1 MSIVELF
8 YPAFILAILLV
19 FIHTIFGLEI
29 IKRGVIFTDL
39 AIGQFAAIGVAVSL
53 LFFEGNYAFLLTFA
67 FALLGALLIAIATH
81 RVEHIEAFI
90 GMLYALGASAI
101 IVLLSN
107 TTQGTELFNKLQA
120 TDILF
125 TTLNDLVEPVLLYSF
140 VAILFFT
147 FYHRLSGLAREVL
160 FFGLLALTV
169 TSSVQLAGVL
179 VVFVLLIVPAFLA
192 LLQSRFKPL
201 FFAWSV
207 GSVIVISSMIFSY
220 WLDLP
225 TGYTI
230 VFVGSLCGIVGA
242 LLAGKKSRVKKLIKN

>member
-1 MSIVELF
+1 MSIVTLL

-19 FIHTIFGLEI
+19 FIHVIFGLEI

-39 AIGQFAAIGVAVSL
+39 AIGQFASVGVAVSL
-53 LFFEGNYAFLLTFA
+53 LFFDGDYS
-67 FALLGALLIAIATH
+67 FALTLVFALIGAILIALATH
-81 RVEHIEAFI
+81 RVQNIEAFI

-101 IVLLSN
+101 IILLSN

-125 TTLNDLVEPVLLYSF
+125 TTTSDLLEPLLLYGL
-140 VAILFFT
+140 VASIFFI
-147 FYHRLSGLAREVL
+147 FYHKLTGVYKEML

-192 LLQSRFKPL
+192 LLQSKFNRL
-201 FFAWSV
+201 IFAWLI
-207 GSVIVISSMIFSY
+207 GSTIIMVAMILSY
-220 WLDLP
+220 QFDLP

-230 VFVGSLCGIVGA
+230 VFIGSFFGIVLGVIM
-242 LLAGKKSRVKKLIKN
+242 GKREFIDK

>member
-1 MSIVELF
+1 MSLIALLW
-8 YPAFILAILLV
+8 PAFALAILLV
-19 FIHTIFGLEI
+19 FVHAIFGLEI

-53 LFFEGNYAFLLTFA
+53 LFFEGKYAFGLTLL
-67 FALLGALLIAIATH
+67 FALIGAVLISTATY
-81 RVEHIEAFI
+81 RVKHIEAFI

-125 TTLNDLVEPVLLYSF
+125 TSPDDLWEPLVLYSTIAMVF
-140 VAILFFT
+140 AWLYPKF
-147 FYHRLSGLAREVL
+147 SGVKKEML

-192 LLQSRFKPL
+192 LLQHRFKPL
-201 FFAWSV
+201 LFAWSA
-207 GSVIVISSMIFSY
+207 GSLIVIAAMAGSY
-220 WLDLP
+220 LYDLP

-230 VFVGSLCGIVGA
+230 VFIASLCGILSA
-242 LLAGKKSRVKKLIKN
+242 LAVKNGSAR

>member
-1 MSIVELF
+1 MSIIALL

-19 FIHTIFGLEI
+19 FVHAIFGLEI

-39 AIGQFAAIGVAVSL
+39 AIGQFAAIGVAMSL
-53 LFFEGNYAFLLTFA
+53 LFFDGNYAFVLTLL
-67 FALLGALLIAIATH
+67 FALIGAGLISFATY
-81 RVEHIEAFI
+81 RVQHIEAFI

-107 TTQGTELFNKLQA
+107 TTEGTELFNKLQA
-120 TDILF
+120 ADILF
-125 TTLNDLVEPVLLYSF
+125 TTTADLWEPLILYTT
-140 VAILFFT
+140 VAALFF
-147 FYHRLSGLAREVL
+147 FLYHKLTGLPKEML

-192 LLQSRFKPL
+192 LLQSKYKRL
-201 FFAWSV
+201 LFAWII
-207 GSVIVISSMIFSY
+207 GSVLIIASLVASY
-220 WLDLP
+220 QLDLP

-230 VFVGSLCGIVGA
+230 VFIASFAGIVSALTFGA
-242 LLAGKKSRVKKLIKN
+242 KTKHT

>member
-1 MSIVELF
+1 MSIVTLL

-19 FIHTIFGLEI
+19 FIHAIFGLEI

-53 LFFEGNYAFLLTFA
+53 LFFNGAYSFILTLI
-67 FALLGALLIAIATH
+67 FALLGATLISVATR

-90 GMLYALGASAI
+90 GMLYALGASGI

-125 TTLNDLVEPVLLYSF
+125 TTTSDLIEPFVLYSI
-140 VAILFFT
+140 VAILFLT
-147 FYHRLSGLAREVL
+147 FYHKLTGLYKEML

-179 VVFVLLIVPAFLA
+179 VVFVLLIVPAFIA
-192 LLQSRFKPL
+192 LLQNRFAKLP
-201 FFAWSV
+201 FAWIV
-207 GSVIVISSMIFSY
+207 GSSIIIIAMILSY
-220 WLDLP
+220 HFDLP

-230 VFVGSLCGIVGA
+230 VFIGSLVGIVLG
-242 LLAGKKSRVKKLIKN
+242 LIKGE

>member
-1 MSIVELF
+1 MSIVALL

-19 FIHTIFGLEI
+19 FIHAIFGLEI

-39 AIGQFAAIGVAVSL
+39 AIGQFAAIGVAMSL
-53 LFFEGNYAFLLTFA
+53 LFFDGKYSFALTFV
-67 FALLGALLIAIATH
+67 FALIGAGLITLASY
-81 RVEHIEAFI
+81 RVKHIEAFI
-90 GMLYALGASAI
+90 GMLYALGASGI

-125 TTLNDLVEPVLLYSF
+125 TTTSDLWEPLILYSF
-140 VAILFFT
+140 VATVFFLFYHKLSGVTKELLFF
-147 FYHRLSGLAREVL
+147 S
-160 FFGLLALTV
+160 LLALTV

-192 LLQSRFKPL
+192 LMQSRFRPL
-201 FFAWSV
+201 PFSWV
-207 GSVIVISSMIFSY
+207 IGSVLIIVSMILSY
-220 WLDLP
+220 TMDLP

-230 VFVGSLCGIVGA
+230 VFIASLVGVLSALVVGKA
-242 LLAGKKSRVKKLIKN
+242 SR

>member
-1 MSIVELF
+1 MSIVDIL

-53 LFFEGNYAFLLTFA
+53 LFFEGAYSFILTLA
-67 FALLGALLIAIATH
+67 FALFGALLIALATY
-81 RVEHIEAFI
+81 RVKHIEAFI
-90 GMLYALGASAI
+90 GMLYAFGASAI
-101 IVLLSN
+101 IVILSN

-125 TTLNDLVEPVLLYSF
+125 TTLGDLTEPLILYVV
-140 VAILFFT
+140 VATLFFSL
-147 FYHRLSGLAREVL
+147 YHRVIGIAKEILL
-160 FFGLLALTV
+160 FTLLALTV

-179 VVFVLLIVPAFLA
+179 VVFVLLIVPAYLT
-192 LLQSRFKPL
+192 LLQNRFNPL
-201 FFAWSV
+201 GFAWIV
-207 GSVIVISSMIFSY
+207 GSIVIIIAIIISY
-220 WLDLP
+220 QFDLP

-230 VFVGSLCGIVGA
+230 VFVGSACGIVGA
-242 LLAGKKSRVKKLIKN
+242 LVRGRR

>member
-1 MSIVELF
+1 MSIITLL

-19 FIHTIFGLEI
+19 FVHAIFGLEI

-39 AIGQFAAIGVAVSL
+39 AIGQFAAIGVAMSL
-53 LFFEGNYAFLLTFA
+53 LIFDGNYAFVLTLL
-67 FALLGALLIAIATH
+67 FALIGAGLISFAIY
-81 RVEHIEAFI
+81 RVQHIEAFI

-107 TTQGTELFNKLQA
+107 TTEGTELFNKLQA
-120 TDILF
+120 ADILF
-125 TTLNDLVEPVLLYSF
+125 TTTTDLWEPFFLYTT
-140 VAILFFT
+140 VAALFFIL
-147 FYHRLSGLAREVL
+147 YPKLSGLFKEML

-192 LLQSRFKPL
+192 LLQSRFSKLP
-201 FFAWSV
+201 FAWV
-207 GSVIVISSMIFSY
+207 MGSLLIITALVVSY
-220 WLDLP
+220 QLDLP

-230 VFVGSLCGIVGA
+230 VFIASLVGIISA
-242 LLAGKKSRVKKLIKN
+242 LIIGKQGK

>member
-1 MSIVELF
+1 MSIVTLL

-19 FIHTIFGLEI
+19 FVHAIFGLEI

-39 AIGQFAAIGVAVSL
+39 AIGQFASIGVAVSL
-53 LFFEGNYAFLLTFA
+53 LFFDGAYSFGLTLV
-67 FALLGALLIAIATH
+67 FALLGATLISVATH
-81 RVEHIEAFI
+81 RVQNIEAFI

-125 TTLNDLVEPVLLYSF
+125 TSTSDLIEPFILYSI
-140 VAILFFT
+140 VAILFFK
-147 FYHRLSGLAREVL
+147 FYHRLNGVYREML

-179 VVFVLLIVPAFLA
+179 VVFVLLIVPAFIA
-192 LLQSRFKPL
+192 LLQKRFNRL
-201 FFAWSV
+201 YFSWIV
-207 GSVIVISSMIFSY
+207 GSTIIIVAMILSY
-220 WLDLP
+220 HFDLP

-230 VFVGSLCGIVGA
+230 VFIGSFVGIVWG
-242 LLAGKKSRVKKLIKN
+242 LVRGF

>member
-1 MSIVELF
+1 MSIVSIL

-19 FIHTIFGLEI
+19 FIHAIFGLEI

-39 AIGQFAAIGVAVSL
+39 AIGQFASIGVAISL
-53 LFFEGNYAFLLTFA
+53 LFFNGSYSFILTLI
-67 FALLGALLIAIATH
+67 FALIGATLISIATH

-101 IVLLSN
+101 IVILSN
-107 TTQGTELFNKLQA
+107 TTEGTELFNKLQA

-125 TTLNDLVEPVLLYSF
+125 TSTTDLIEPLILYST
-140 VAILFFT
+140 VAFIFFK
-147 FYHRLSGLAREVL
+147 FYHRVNGFYKEML

-192 LLQSRFKPL
+192 LLQNRFKKL
-201 FFAWSV
+201 HFAWSV
-207 GSVIVISSMIFSY
+207 GSTVIILAMVLSY
-220 WLDLP
+220 HFDLP

-230 VFVGSLCGIVGA
+230 VFIGSLTGL
-242 LLAGKKSRVKKLIKN
+242 LLAFI

>member
-1 MSIVELF
+1 MSIVTLL

-19 FIHTIFGLEI
+19 FIHAIFGLEI

-53 LFFEGNYAFLLTFA
+53 LFFNGAYSFILTLI
-67 FALLGALLIAIATH
+67 FALLGATLISVATR

-90 GMLYALGASAI
+90 GMLYALGASGI

-125 TTLNDLVEPVLLYSF
+125 TTTSDLIEPFLLYST
-140 VAILFFT
+140 VAILFLT
-147 FYHRLSGLAREVL
+147 FYHKLIGLYKEML

-179 VVFVLLIVPAFLA
+179 VVFVLLIVPAFIA
-192 LLQSRFKPL
+192 LLQNRFAKLP
-201 FFAWSV
+201 FAWIV
-207 GSVIVISSMIFSY
+207 GSSIIIIAMILSY
-220 WLDLP
+220 HFDLP

-230 VFVGSLCGIVGA
+230 VFIGSLVGIVLG
-242 LLAGKKSRVKKLIKN
+242 LIKGE

>member
-1 MSIVELF
+1 MPIVTLL

-19 FIHTIFGLEI
+19 FIHAIFGLEI

-39 AIGQFAAIGVAVSL
+39 AIGQFAAIGVAISL
-53 LFFEGNYAFLLTFA
+53 LFFEGKYA
-67 FALLGALLIAIATH
+67 FALTFVFALIGAFLISVATY
-81 RVEHIEAFI
+81 RVKHIEAFI
-90 GMLYALGASAI
+90 GMLYALGASSI
-101 IVLLSN
+101 IILLSN

-125 TTLNDLVEPVLLYSF
+125 TTTSDLLEPLLLYAF
-140 VAILFFT
+140 VATVFFLL
-147 FYHRLSGLAREVL
+147 YKRLEGLKKEGL

-192 LLQSRFKPL
+192 LLQKRIKPL
-201 FFAWSV
+201 ILSWFL
-207 GSVIVISSMIFSY
+207 GSTVIIVAMVLSY
-220 WLDLP
+220 QFDLP

-230 VFVGSLCGIVGA
+230 VFVASLSGIIGG
-242 LLAGKKSRVKKLIKN
+242 LGLKKI

>member
-1 MSIVELF
+1 MSIVTLL

-19 FIHTIFGLEI
+19 FIHAIFGLEI

-39 AIGQFAAIGVAVSL
+39 AIGQFASIGVAVSL
-53 LFFEGNYAFLLTFA
+53 LFFDGAYGFGLTLL
-67 FALLGALLIAIATH
+67 FALLGATLIAIATH
-81 RVEHIEAFI
+81 RVQNIEAFI

-107 TTQGTELFNKLQA
+107 TSQGTELFSKLLA

-125 TTLNDLVEPVLLYSF
+125 TTTDDLMEPFLLYTL
-140 VAILFFT
+140 VATLFFI
-147 FYHRLSGLAREVL
+147 FYHKLRGVYKEML

-192 LLQSRFKPL
+192 LLQSRFNPL
-201 FFAWSV
+201 YFSWIM
-207 GSVIVISSMIFSY
+207 GSIIIVVAMILSY
-220 WLDLP
+220 HFDLP

-230 VFVGSLCGIVGA
+230 VFIGSLVGIVWG
-242 LLAGKKSRVKKLIKN
+242 LIIGKS